1 MSDLMNIF
9 GAGGFD
15 SITIKRAFELRDAAL
30 IYANN
35 GWAVFPVHHILND
48 GQCSCGSEKC
58 RDKQK
63 YRGKHPVT
71 HNGVLDATI
80 DNKKIESWWD
90 GTTLHNIGIATGKS
104 SAIWVLDVDDG
115 GDETIK
121 SLELEFDKLPNTAT
135 SKTGSGGYHLIF
147 TYDDRIKSRVKSL
160 TGLDTRAEGG
170 YIIAAP
176 SNHYSGGSYEWLTDL
191 KPVETAPEWLIA
203 KLNERHEPVK
213 ISHQQTE
220 IKFTGDIDFDELVEA
235 IQFIPAENRDDWLHV
250 GMALKD
256 TNNAA
261 AFDLWDAWSRRTNA
275 DNYDHKSQMSVWKS
289 FKGGSITIATVYDLA
304 IKNGWVKKFPERDLS
319 HVDLS
324 GILSFL
330 NPKEEKIEE
339 KEIEETFPVEQEE
352 IVLHVEPEELEK
364 PISEPTKDP
373 MLCAPGI
380 LGEIAQFHIDTAQK
394 YQPELAISSA
404 VSLLS
409 VILSRRFAT
418 NANNLT
424 SLYCL
429 GVAPS
434 GEGKEHGLKMIS
446 SILRKSDN
454 EYLIGGSWYSSDA
467 AIFSVLKDKPRHII
481 ISDEIG
487 MLLTEAN
494 AKNNTLKQGA
504 IRLIMEAAGRL
515 DGYLIPTVRST
526 RGLNKSEGD
535 AEKEFTKPIIHPAI
549 SLYGTTTPS
558 TLYEAM
564 NIDHIKSGFLGRF
577 LVFRSKQDLQMSH
590 MPKKSL
596 NDIPQSILQWIKSI
610 TTRGGNL
617 SFLDDPHNEQQ
628 PTVLQFTDRAW
639 DLTVTFERELLELR
653 RTLMINGMDVL
664 VGRAREFSMRVALI
678 AQLSINPMSY
688 QIGEEATR
696 WAIDIVRE
704 CFMSLVKDSLEN
716 VTASTFEKQQRE
728 FMAVLQ
734 EYEDSGVYATS
745 RDLFKHRVTR
755 KYKAKEKA
763 DIISALM
770 DADEIEIM
778 RDTSTGG
785 RPRDVYRII
794 R

>member
-9 GAGGFD
+9 GDGGFD
-15 SITIKRAFELRDAAL
+15 SATIKRAFELREAAL
-30 IYANN
+30 RYANN

-71 HNGVLDATI
+71 VNGVLDATI

-90 GTTLHNIGIATGKS
+90 GTTLHNIGLATGKS

-121 SLELEFDKLPNTAT
+121 KLESEFGELPKTAT
-135 SKTGSGGYHLIF
+135 SKTGSGGYHLVF
-147 TYDDRIKSRVKSL
+147 TYDERIKSRVKSL
-160 TGLDTRAEGG
+160 AGLDTRAEGG

-176 SNHYSGGSYEWLTDL
+176 SNHFSGGSYEWLTDL
-191 KPVETAPEWLIA
+191 KPVETAPEWLIV
-203 KLNERHEPVK
+203 KLNERHEPIK
-213 ISHQQTE
+213 SNHQQTE
-220 IKFTGDIDFDELVEA
+220 IKFTGDIDFDELIEA
-235 IQFIPAENRDDWLHV
+235 IQFIPADNRDDWLHV

-256 TNNAA
+256 TNNAS
-261 AFDLWDAWSRRTNA
+261 AFDLWDGWSRRTNS
-275 DNYDHKSQMSVWKS
+275 DNYDHKSQLSVWKS
-289 FKGGSITIATVYDLA
+289 FKGGLITIATVYDLA
-304 IKNGWVKKFPERDLS
+304 IKNGWVRKFPERDLS

-324 GILSFL
+324 GILSQL
-330 NPKEEKIEE
+330 NKEIIEE
-339 KEIEETFPVEQEE
+339 KQESENEIKEEQKDILHVESEE
-352 IVLHVEPEELEK
+352 IVNDSHGK
-364 PISEPTKDP
+364 SDP

-394 YQPELAISSA
+394 YQPELAVSSA

-564 NIDHIKSGFLGRF
+564 SIDHIKSGFLGRF

-590 MPKKSL
+590 MPKKNL

-639 DLTVTFERELLELR
+639 DLTVGFERELLELR
-653 RTLMINGMDVL
+653 RSLMINGMDVL

-688 QIGEEATR
+688 QVGEEATK
-696 WAIDIVRE
+696 WAIDLVRE
-704 CFMSLVKDSLEN
+704 CFMSLVKDSLDN

-728 FMAVLQ
+728 FLDVIREIELT
-734 EYEDSGVYATS
+734 GNYATNTDLS
-745 RDLFKHRVTR
+745 RHRVTR

-763 DIISALM
+763 DILSALC
-770 DADEIEIM
+770 DAGDIEIM
-778 RDTSTGG
+778 RDNSNGG
-785 RPRDVYRII
+785 RPRDVYRVV
-794 R
+794 